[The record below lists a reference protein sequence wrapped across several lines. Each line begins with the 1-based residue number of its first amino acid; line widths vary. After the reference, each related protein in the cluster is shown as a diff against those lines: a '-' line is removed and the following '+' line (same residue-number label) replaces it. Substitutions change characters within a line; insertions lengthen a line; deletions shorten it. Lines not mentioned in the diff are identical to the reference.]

1 MAKAFTKSAPKHQI
15 YSKQW
20 MWNNNKIVAILQRS
34 NTSLRQM
41 SVCCNRYTF
50 VSIQIDV
57 HSFIKLTG
65 CVYPKTYSNNNRS
78 LITQH
83 NGDVLL
89 PIFTVHTHFPFP
101 SYGLVLF
108 NKLTQRSIQIPTQK
122 LYPSRAYAWIWNGDT
137 FSCVFFLLYFPFLSQ
152 VIICFQW
159 TVNASRQM
167 APNQS
172 THLFRSWK

>member
-1 MAKAFTKSAPKHQI
+1 MYIWVMWWQALWKYIYHWNIINKLWTSWECECYVYVAKAFTKSAPKHRI
-15 YSKQW
+15 YNKQW

-41 SVCCNRYTF
+41 SVCCNRHTF

-65 CVYPKTYSNNNRS
+65 CVYPKMCSNNNRS

-89 PIFTVHTHFPFP
+89 PIFTVHTNFPFP
-101 SYGLVLF
+101 SYGFILF
-108 NKLTQRSIQIPTQK
+108 DKLIQRSIQIPIQ
-122 LYPSRAYAWIWNGDT
+122 
-137 FSCVFFLLYFPFLSQ
+137 
-152 VIICFQW
+152 
-159 TVNASRQM
+159 
-167 APNQS
+167 
-172 THLFRSWK
+172 